1 MRSLQAS
8 PKCYQ
13 SDQIRKDEMGRECS
27 MHNKT
32 WEMRTKFQ
40 SENLMGKDHSENMWM
55 DGRKIL

>member
-1 MRSLQAS
+1 
-8 PKCYQ
+8 
-13 SDQIRKDEMGRECS
+13 MGRECS